1 MQNRPKNISLLP
13 SLILLGLLFFISSC
27 SDLKNAMHPSRPSN
41 VAYVFSNKIEVVDAD
56 NKIIKQKLE
65 NDLSEYWDDS
75 LKAIHVRQFG
85 IFNTLK
91 DPKVFN
97 AERIPR
103 AVNYMSNFLASQGYH
118 RVIITPNVKID
129 SINDDIRAHVSMKI
143 QLNKKTIIDTII
155 YALQDKKLAALA
167 IANSEKSYLKKGDA
181 YTVGNI
187 DNELDRLV
195 AIFRNNGYYNFTKEK
210 IFCEVDTLDEHLMQL
225 SLDPLLQANQII
237 NNESKDASSPHWKLS
252 FQLRNIQPS
261 IVTSFPI
268 GNQVFYSNV
277 SINDNLDSI
286 VYKTFQN
293 KEVKEQVTH
302 IFNEPKFKTSLF
314 QEQIFLKKGEPFN
327 ESKYYKTLNTLSSL
341 GAWQQVDG
349 RTSIENDSIF
359 LHYLLTP
366 NLRRSVNFDI
376 EGSKNSGQLLSGNL
390 LGLSTSLTYKD
401 RNVQRKAISS
411 LTSIRTGIELNL
423 NNNKDPLTQTLLWN
437 VGHTYVFPNI
447 IIPFSSIHQYQNF
460 NTKSTF
466 SMNGSSMRRLDY
478 YDLKSVT
485 SAWGYEWKKS
495 KNNAEHLFI
504 YKPLNIELYQLTKYN
519 KLDTLL
525 KLNPF
530 LRSSFNDGNVI
541 SQAFTYLYTGKSLLH
556 PNQNNFFKIGIE
568 DAGGFSILFPDIKK
582 HVYTF
587 IKAEVEL
594 RKTIQLQN
602 TEWAFRLMGGWG
614 NNYSN
619 NSTIA
624 GQLPF
629 FKQFSAG
636 GPYSMRAWGLR
647 QLGLGSSSF
656 YDTSKNSVNF
666 DRFGDL
672 QLEANAEYRFNLF
685 QLGSYKIGSALFMDM
700 GNVWN
705 IRDAKDN
712 PNSIFKLKNIGQDL
726 AIGVG
731 SGLRFDFDYFI
742 IRIDY
747 GLKLKDPT
755 RLTNGGWLDPSNFK
769 WTEVKPNGTRVNNYA
784 FQFGIGLPF

>member
-1 MQNRPKNISLLP
+1 
-13 SLILLGLLFFISSC
+13 
-27 SDLKNAMHPSRPSN
+27 
-41 VAYVFSNKIEVVDAD
+41 
-56 NKIIKQKLE
+56 
-65 NDLSEYWDDS
+65 
-75 LKAIHVRQFG
+75 
-85 IFNTLK
+85 
-91 DPKVFN
+91 
-97 AERIPR
+97 
-103 AVNYMSNFLASQGYH
+103 
-118 RVIITPNVKID
+118 VIITPNVKID

-376 EGSKNSGQLLSGNL
+376 EGSKNTGQLLSGNL

-495 KNNAEHLFI
+495 KSNAEHLFI
-504 YKPLNIELYQLTKYN
+504 YKPLNIE
-519 KLDTLL
+519 
-525 KLNPF
+525 
-530 LRSSFNDGNVI
+530 SF
-541 SQAFTYLYTGKSLLH
+541 S
-556 PNQNNFFKIGIE
+556 
-568 DAGGFSILFPDIKK
+568 
-582 HVYTF
+582 
-587 IKAEVEL
+587 
-594 RKTIQLQN
+594 
-602 TEWAFRLMGGWG
+602 
-614 NNYSN
+614 
-619 NSTIA
+619 
-624 GQLPF
+624 
-629 FKQFSAG
+629 
-636 GPYSMRAWGLR
+636 
-647 QLGLGSSSF
+647 
-656 YDTSKNSVNF
+656 
-666 DRFGDL
+666 
-672 QLEANAEYRFNLF
+672 
-685 QLGSYKIGSALFMDM
+685 
-700 GNVWN
+700 
-705 IRDAKDN
+705 
-712 PNSIFKLKNIGQDL
+712 
-726 AIGVG
+726 
-731 SGLRFDFDYFI
+731 
-742 IRIDY
+742 
-747 GLKLKDPT
+747 
-755 RLTNGGWLDPSNFK
+755 
-769 WTEVKPNGTRVNNYA
+769 
-784 FQFGIGLPF
+784 